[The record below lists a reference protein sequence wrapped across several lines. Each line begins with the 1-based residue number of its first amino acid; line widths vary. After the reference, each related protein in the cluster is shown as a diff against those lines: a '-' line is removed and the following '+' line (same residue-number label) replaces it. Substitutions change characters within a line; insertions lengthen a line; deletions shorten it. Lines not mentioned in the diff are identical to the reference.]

1 MAGANEGANTSGEG
15 QIRGI
20 DIDKLAK
27 GFGELSPNIFQG
39 KIASAK
45 TKAREIRWYQ
55 KTSGFLDTPDTT
67 GITIT
72 GIQTVEGARPQVME
86 QSWNRQ
92 TSYVKEFMVESPLI
106 TDQDIKDSDID
117 IFGTNVEDITVGVK
131 RKIGLRIYQIMTNAL
146 TATPRTPLSGDVT
159 VQNTAAIADGWDDA
173 VTGNPIKDLLVGQ
186 RKFRQKGYDPIG
198 SYVGMNSLEHE
209 YLIDYIIN
217 VKGSS
222 IPGFSSEQLKSA
234 VVMGMLNMNIVVDEI
249 FTTDYVIQWVP
260 KAVKWKSFTGI
271 TAAKIIE
278 PLIGVKIRVREEGE
292 AILENPNGVHVISD
306 TTV

>member
-1 MAGANEGANTSGEG
+1 MADTSGE
-15 QIRGI
+15 QDIRGI

-27 GFGELSPNIFQG
+27 GFGELFPNVFQG

-45 TKAREIRWYQ
+45 TTSREIRWYQ
-55 KTSGFLDTPDTT
+55 KTAGFLDTPETS
-67 GITIT
+67 GITLT

-86 QSWNRQ
+86 QSWTRP

-131 RKIGLRIYQIMTNAL
+131 RKVGLRTYQIMTDA
-146 TATPRTPLSGDVT
+146 ATNDPRTPLTNGAVT
-159 VQNTAAIADGWDDA
+159 VQNTAATADGWNDA
-173 VTGNPIKDLLVGQ
+173 VTGNPIKDMLVGQ
-186 RKFRQKGYDPIG
+186 RKFRQKGYNPIG

-217 VKGSS
+217 IKGSS
-222 IPGFSSEQLKSA
+222 IPGFSSEQLKSG

-249 FTTDYVIQWVP
+249 FPTDYVIQWVT

-271 TAAKIIE
+271 TAAKIVE

>member
-1 MAGANEGANTSGEG
+1 MADTSGE
-15 QIRGI
+15 QDIRGI

-27 GFGELSPNIFQG
+27 GFGELSPNIFEG
-39 KIASAK
+39 KIATAD
-45 TKAREIRWYQ
+45 TKSREIRWYQ
-55 KTSGFLDTPDTT
+55 KTAGFLDTPDTS
-67 GITIT
+67 GITLT

-86 QSWNRQ
+86 QSWTRP

-117 IFGTNVEDITVGVK
+117 VFGTNVEDITVGVK
-131 RKIGLRIYQIMTNAL
+131 RKIGLRIYQIMTDAL
-146 TATPRTPLSGDVT
+146 TATPRTPLTNGAVT
-159 VQNTAAIADGWDDA
+159 VQNTAATADGWNDA

-186 RKFRQKGYDPIG
+186 RKFRQQGYNPIG

-222 IPGFSSEQLKSA
+222 IPGFSSEQLKSG

-249 FTTDYVIQWVP
+249 FTTDYVIQWVT
-260 KAVKWKSFTGI
+260 KAVKWKKFTGI
-271 TAAKIIE
+271 TAAKIVE